1 LFFVNSDFN
10 ESPLRVLFFMLIII
24 FAIVS
29 VSVFTTESIIKNL
42 EDKMFA
48 DKIKSVKIAS
58 SDAEHFFHHLTDI
71 LVLTSNDDIVK
82 NTDYSKLITKELKG
96 IPPDAD
102 LLKRTLAQDI
112 LQKHS
117 AFGTVAF
124 VMANGDMYLTEPY
137 PKQENLGQLNWEH
150 RDWYQGTISS
160 KKPYISEVYNA
171 TATQTY
177 AVSVNVPVFSDS
189 EEFLGLWRS
198 VIDLSELYRHIDHV
212 DSNFLV
218 FFDHKGTELPISLS
232 ISDTSGPRNVSDFQ
246 SMELSLA
253 GKSGI
258 LKEISDKQEFLVA
271 YAPIE
276 ISSHHWGAL
285 LIEPIDVSYSDI
297 NNIRMEL
304 YILVFLISLGVVIS
318 GILYYRN
325 SKTRIIIQKELEDKV
340 QKQHEEIIK
349 SARFS
354 AIGELSARIAHD
366 IRNPLSVIKIS
377 LETMKIKKNDS
388 ESIERSTSLALRA
401 IDRID
406 HQINDVMGF
415 LKDSPLDLKKIS
427 IKNLID
433 SIVSES
439 VLDKSV
445 NIILPKNDVTISGDD
460 VKLNSLFS
468 NLLTNAIQAVD
479 TNGNIEIK
487 ISSGQNEYAKIEIIN
502 DGPMI
507 SEEHLDK
514 LFDPLFTTKQTG
526 TGLGLASCKKIVEQ
540 HAGRI
545 TVKNNPTTFT
555 VLLPKNRI

>member
-1 LFFVNSDFN
+1 
-10 ESPLRVLFFMLIII
+10 
-24 FAIVS
+24 
-29 VSVFTTESIIKNL
+29 
-42 EDKMFA
+42 
-48 DKIKSVKIAS
+48 
-58 SDAEHFFHHLTDI
+58 
-71 LVLTSNDDIVK
+71 
-82 NTDYSKLITKELKG
+82 
-96 IPPDAD
+96 
-102 LLKRTLAQDI
+102 
-112 LQKHS
+112 
-117 AFGTVAF
+117 
-124 VMANGDMYLTEPY
+124 
-137 PKQENLGQLNWEH
+137 
-150 RDWYQGTISS
+150 
-160 KKPYISEVYNA
+160 
-171 TATQTY
+171 
-177 AVSVNVPVFSDS
+177 
-189 EEFLGLWRS
+189 
-198 VIDLSELYRHIDHV
+198 
-212 DSNFLV
+212 
-218 FFDHKGTELPISLS
+218 
-232 ISDTSGPRNVSDFQ
+232 
-246 SMELSLA
+246 
-253 GKSGI
+253 
-258 LKEISDKQEFLVA
+258 
-271 YAPIE
+271 
-276 ISSHHWGAL
+276 
-285 LIEPIDVSYSDI
+285 
-297 NNIRMEL
+297 
-304 YILVFLISLGVVIS
+304 
-318 GILYYRN
+318 
-325 SKTRIIIQKELEDKV
+325 
-340 QKQHEEIIK
+340 
-349 SARFS
+349 
-354 AIGELSARIAHD
+354 
-366 IRNPLSVIKIS
+366 
-377 LETMKIKKNDS
+377 MKIKKNDS